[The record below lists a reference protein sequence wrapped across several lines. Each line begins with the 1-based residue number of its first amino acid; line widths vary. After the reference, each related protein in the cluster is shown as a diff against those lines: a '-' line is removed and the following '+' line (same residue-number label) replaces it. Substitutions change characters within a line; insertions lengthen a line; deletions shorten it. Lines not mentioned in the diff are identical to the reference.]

1 MNERNEGDGMDNW
14 GEDNDEEESGDD
26 NSDDEEID
34 GDDDNY
40 DDVDDSENSE
50 ISDEEEEESGYKID
64 VEKFIHTFHNGDYD
78 AEIDSKL
85 SLDRSPWHG
94 PARPTQSS
102 YNKPDNWRERNRIGL
117 ERVKEQLQSCIDHM
131 SHDASFNLD
140 LRHNNRWYQLRDNEE
155 PIVWHE
161 PILDEY
167 WDKVEGII
175 NQRRQLGRVAKIRNI
190 HNENV

>member
-50 ISDEEEEESGYKID
+50 SDEEEEEEKSGEKID

-78 AEIDSKL
+78 AEIDNEL
-85 SLDRSPWHG
+85 STDRG
-94 PARPTQSS
+94 LIVQARPRRRHITS
-102 YNKPDNWRERNRIGL
+102 PMIGEKGIEL
-117 ERVKEQLQSCIDHM
+117 E
-131 SHDASFNLD
+131 
-140 LRHNNRWYQLRDNEE
+140 
-155 PIVWHE
+155 
-161 PILDEY
+161 
-167 WDKVEGII
+167 
-175 NQRRQLGRVAKIRNI
+175 
-190 HNENV
+190 